1 MIEDGKIIDIGPNL
15 IGNLETKIVDCSNLF
30 LFPGFIDVHTHLGL
44 HDEGV
49 GAAGNDAN
57 DTSEPI
63 NPHIRAL
70 DGVYPLDP
78 AFTDAI
84 QSGITT
90 VHVMPGS
97 SNIIGGTTS
106 VIKTS
111 GSNIQKMILQETA
124 GLKIA
129 FGENP
134 KQFHSYGNKDSL
146 TRMGIMANLRK
157 FFMKQCIAIIRNIF
171 ELPLS

>member
-1 MIEDGKIIDIGPNL
+1 MIMDKILLKNAYVHPITQSPFYGDILIENGKIYDIGLHL
-15 IGNLETKIVDCSNLF
+15 IGSSETKIVDCSRLF

-44 HDEGV
+44 HDEGT
-49 GAAGNDAN
+49 GWAGNDAN

-78 AFTDAI
+78 SFTDAI
-84 QSGITT
+84 QSGVTT

-106 VIKTS
+106 VIKTY
-111 GSNIQKMILQETA
+111 GRNIQK
-124 GLKIA
+124 
-129 FGENP
+129 
-134 KQFHSYGNKDSL
+134 
-146 TRMGIMANLRK
+146 
-157 FFMKQCIAIIRNIF
+157 
-171 ELPLS
+171 